1 MLIKT
6 LVDDIYNL
14 VGGEDGV
21 SNAIASN
28 MGTDIA
34 GAVQR
39 SLGRQERRGIRL
51 SGLGPKCPK
60 ALWHSVH
67 TPELAEPLPP
77 YAKIKYAYGHIIEHL
92 IIGLAKAA
100 GHDVTGEQDELT
112 VDGIVGHRDCVIDGA
127 VFDIKSS
134 SSRGFQKFKDKTI
147 AEDDPFGYLDQI
159 DAYVVGSSSD
169 PLVTIKDRGYLL
181 AVDKTLGHLCLY
193 EHIVRPQSV
202 HKRIDECK
210 RIVERPRP
218 PPCGCGTV
226 IDGKSGNIIL
236 DVKASYSPYKFCC
249 FPNLR
254 TFLYSSG
261 PVFFTNVGKT
271 PSYKGQPLTE
281 LDKSGKYVYN

>member
-1 MLIKT
+1 MIKT

-159 DAYVVGSSSD
+159 DAYVVGSADD
-169 PLVTIKDRGYLL
+169 PLVTVKDRGYLL
-181 AVDKTLGHLCLY
+181 AVDKTLGHVALY
-193 EHIVRPQSV
+193 EHRIRTDHIRSRIAEYKSIVARES
-202 HKRIDECK
+202 
-210 RIVERPRP
+210 P
-218 PPCGCGTV
+218 PLCTCGTRS
-226 IDGKSGNIIL
+226 DGKSGNVAL
-236 DVKASYSPYKFCC
+236 DTKASYSAFKHCC
-249 FPNLR
+249 FPSLR
-254 TFLYSSG
+254 TFLYASG
-261 PVFFTNVGKT
+261 PVYLTKVVRVPDVTEIDKHGKI
-271 PSYKGQPLTE
+271 
-281 LDKSGKYVYN
+281 VYRS